1 MKKRLPW
8 ILLLISGALNVFFI
22 GGAVYSMIV
31 SERLA
36 DDPEARTAFVADRL
50 DLSPE
55 EHQAL
60 AAWQQ
65 RTRERWGEMRSGSRD
80 LRKLLLAEL
89 AKPELDLEKI
99 DALMRER
106 AEMRVPAMLATVT
119 DLHDYLATISDEE
132 KSEFITMAR
141 EPFFFRRLLRG
152 EQAVEGAA
160 R

>member
-1 MKKRLPW
+1 MKTRLPW

-22 GGAVYSMIV
+22 GGAVYSMV
-31 SERLA
+31 VCERLE

-60 AAWQQ
+60 AAWRQ
-65 RTRERWGEMRSGSRD
+65 RARERWRDMRRESGD
-80 LRKLLLAEL
+80 LRALLLVEL
-89 AKPELDLEKI
+89 AKPELDLEKV
-99 DALMRER
+99 DELMRER
-106 AEMRVPAMLATVT
+106 VEMRVPTMLATVT
-119 DLHDYLATISDEE
+119 DLHAYLATISDEE

-152 EQAVEGAA
+152 EQTAEGAA